1 MKTIRPAALAAL
13 STALLAAHAAFAQPP
28 APPDT
33 PLDAATRAAVV
44 EQLAR
49 ELDTRYVDAAR
60 GAALA
65 RALRERA
72 RAHAYDAITGSAA
85 LEQRLN
91 AELAADSGDR
101 HLHVEY
107 SPDVFPVAPVDA
119 KPDPAQAAF
128 ELAQMKRMNFGF
140 DSVQRLPFNIGYLKI
155 DLLMPPAETADRFA
169 AAMTLL
175 QDTRALVI
183 DLRENH
189 GGEPATVALLCSYLF
204 DQRTHLND
212 IWHRAGN
219 RTDEAWTSDK
229 LAGPRYGTQREV
241 IVLTS
246 RETFSAGEDLAF
258 ALKNLHRATLV
269 GEATGGGAHPGDMH
283 RLGEH
288 FAAFIPDAR
297 SISPIT
303 KTDWEGTGVAPDVD
317 VPADKALVEARK
329 RLMRSFA
336 ATEKSPRA
344 KAHLLEEINRL

>member
-1 MKTIRPAALAAL
+1 MKTFRLAALAAL
-13 STALLAAHAAFAQPP
+13 CVSQIALAQAPGP
-28 APPDT
+28 HGPPDL
-33 PLDAATRAAVV
+33 PVDAATRAAVV

-49 ELDTRYVDAAR
+49 ELDTRYVDPAR

-65 RALRERA
+65 RTLRERL
-72 RAHAYDAITGSAA
+72 RAHAYDGIATSAA
-85 LEQRLN
+85 LAERLN
-91 AELAADSGDR
+91 ADLDGDSHDR

-107 SPDVFPVAPVDA
+107 SPDVFPLAIADA
-119 KPDPAQAAF
+119 KPDPEQAAF
-128 ELAQMKRMNFGF
+128 ELAQMKRVNYGF
-140 DSVQRLPFNIGYLKI
+140 DSVQRLPFNIGYFKL
-155 DLLMPPAETADRFA
+155 DLLMPPAETAARFG

-219 RTDEAWTSDK
+219 RTDEAWTTDTV
-229 LAGPRYGTQREV
+229 AGPRYGAQREV

-246 RETFSAGEDLAF
+246 RETFSAGEDLAY
-258 ALKNLHRATLV
+258 ALKNSHRATLV
-269 GEATGGGAHPGDMH
+269 GETTGGGAHPGDMH
-283 RLGEH
+283 RLGDH
-288 FAAFIPDAR
+288 FEAFIPDSR

-303 KTDWEGTGVAPDVD
+303 HADWEGAGVAPDVA

-329 RLMRSFA
+329 HLLKTFMAS
-336 ATEKSPRA
+336 EQNPRA
-344 KAHLLEEINRL
+344 KAHLQDEINKL

>member
-1 MKTIRPAALAAL
+1 MKTFRRAAIAALFATQFAQ
-13 STALLAAHAAFAQPP
+13 AQPP

-49 ELDTRYVDAAR
+49 ELDTRYVDVAR

-65 RALRERA
+65 RTLRERL
-72 RAHAYDAITGSAA
+72 RAHAYDAIASSTA

-91 AELAADSGDR
+91 ADLAADSQDK

-107 SPDVFPVAPVDA
+107 SPDVFPLAPVDA
-119 KPDPAQAAF
+119 RPDPEQAAF
-128 ELAQMKRMNFGF
+128 ELAQMKRMNYGF
-140 DSVQRLPFNIGYLKI
+140 DSVQRLPFNIGYFKI
-155 DLLMPPAETADRFA
+155 DLLMPPAETAARFA

-212 IWHRAGN
+212 IWHRSGN
-219 RTDEAWTSDK
+219 RTDQAWTSDK
-229 LAGPRYGTQREV
+229 LDGPRYGTQREV

-246 RETFSAGEDLAF
+246 HETFSAGEDLAY

-269 GEATGGGAHPGDMH
+269 GETTGGGAHPGDVH

-303 KTDWEGTGVAPDVD
+303 HGDWEGTGVAPDVA

-329 RLMRSFA
+329 RLMQSFA

-344 KAHLLEEINRL
+344 KAHLLDEINRL

>member
-1 MKTIRPAALAAL
+1 MKTFRLAAIAALFATRFAL
-13 STALLAAHAAFAQPP
+13 AQPP

-33 PLDAATRAAVV
+33 PVDAATRDAVV

-49 ELDTRYVDAAR
+49 ELDARYVDVAR

-65 RALRERA
+65 RTLRERL
-72 RAHAYDAITGSAA
+72 RAHAYDAITSAAA

-91 AELAADSGDR
+91 ADLAADSHDK

-107 SPDVFPVAPVDA
+107 SPDVFPLAMADA
-119 KPDPAQAAF
+119 KPDPEQAAF
-128 ELAQMKRMNFGF
+128 ELAQMKRMNYGF
-140 DSVQRLPFNIGYLKI
+140 DSVQRLPFNIGYFKI
-155 DLLMPPAETADRFA
+155 DLLMPPAETAARFA

-212 IWHRAGN
+212 IWHRKDN

-229 LAGPRYGTQREV
+229 LAGPRYGAQREV

-246 RETFSAGEDLAF
+246 HETFSAGEDLAY

-269 GEATGGGAHPGDMH
+269 GETTGGGAHPGDMH

-288 FAAFIPDAR
+288 FAAFVPDSR
-297 SISPIT
+297 SVSPIT
-303 KTDWEGTGVAPDVD
+303 HGDWEGAGVSPDVP

-329 RLMRSFA
+329 RLMQSFA
-336 ATEKSPRA
+336 AAEKNPRA
-344 KAHLLEEINRL
+344 KAHLLDEISRL

>member
-1 MKTIRPAALAAL
+1 MKTFRRAALAAMFA
-13 STALLAAHAAFAQPP
+13 TQFAQAQPP

-33 PLDAATRAAVV
+33 PLDAATRDAVV

-49 ELDTRYVDAAR
+49 ELDTRYVDVAR

-65 RALRERA
+65 RTLRDRL
-72 RAHAYDAITGSAA
+72 RAHAYDAIAGSAA

-91 AELAADSGDR
+91 ADLEADGHDK
-101 HLHVEY
+101 HLRVEY
-107 SPDVFPVAPVDA
+107 SPDAFPIAPADA
-119 KPDPAQAAF
+119 RPDPEQAAF
-128 ELAQMKRMNFGF
+128 ELAQMKRLNYGF
-140 DSVQRLPFNIGYLKI
+140 DSVQRLPFNIGYFKI
-155 DLLMPPAETADRFA
+155 DLLMPPAETAARFA

-204 DQRTHLND
+204 DHRTHLND

-229 LAGPRYGTQREV
+229 LDGPRYGTQREV
-241 IVLTS
+241 VVLTS
-246 RETFSAGEDLAF
+246 RETFSAGEDLAY

-269 GEATGGGAHPGDMH
+269 GETTGGGAHPGDMH

-288 FAAFIPDAR
+288 FEAFIPDSR

-303 KTDWEGTGVAPDVD
+303 HADWEGTGVTPDVA
-317 VPADKALVEARK
+317 VPSDRALVEARK
-329 RLMRSFA
+329 RLMQSFA
-336 ATEKSPRA
+336 ATEKNPRA
-344 KAHLLEEINRL
+344 KAHLLDEIGRL

>member
-1 MKTIRPAALAAL
+1 MKTFRRTALAAL
-13 STALLAAHAAFAQPP
+13 LAAQLAQAQPP
-28 APPDT
+28 TPPDT
-33 PLDAATRAAVV
+33 PIDAATRDAVV

-49 ELDTRYVDAAR
+49 ELDTRYVDVVR

-65 RALRERA
+65 RALRERV
-72 RAHAYDAITGSAA
+72 RSHAYDAIASAAA

-91 AELAADSGDR
+91 ADLATDSQDR

-107 SPDVFPVAPVDA
+107 SPDVFPLAMADA
-119 KPDPAQAAF
+119 KPDPQQAAF
-128 ELAQMKRMNFGF
+128 ELAQMKRLNYGF
-140 DSVQRLPFNIGYLKI
+140 DSVQRLPFNIGYFKI
-155 DLLMPPAETADRFA
+155 DLLMPPAETAARFA
-169 AAMTLL
+169 AVMTLL

-189 GGEPATVALLCSYLF
+189 GGEPPTVALLCSYLF

-212 IWHRAGN
+212 IWHRSGN

-229 LAGPRYGTQREV
+229 PDGPRYGTQREV

-246 RETFSAGEDLAF
+246 HETFSAGEDLAY

-269 GEATGGGAHPGDMH
+269 GETTGGGAHPGDMR
-283 RLGEH
+283 RLGDH
-288 FAAFIPDAR
+288 FAAFIPDSR

-303 KTDWEGTGVAPDVD
+303 HGDWEGAGVAPDVA
-317 VPADKALVEARK
+317 VPADKALVEARR

-336 ATEKSPRA
+336 AAEKNPRA
-344 KAHLLEEINRL
+344 KAHLLDEIDRL

>member
-1 MKTIRPAALAAL
+1 MKTFRLAAIA
-13 STALLAAHAAFAQPP
+13 ALLATRCALAQPP
-28 APPDT
+28 APPDL
-33 PLDAATRAAVV
+33 PIDAATRDAVV

-49 ELDTRYVDAAR
+49 ELDARYVDAAR

-65 RALRERA
+65 RALRQRV
-72 RAHAYDAITGSAA
+72 RDHAYDAVKSSAA

-91 AELAADSGDR
+91 TDLDADSHDK

-107 SPDVFPVAPVDA
+107 SPDVFPIAPVDA
-119 KPDPAQAAF
+119 RPDPEQAAF

-140 DSVQRLPFNIGYLKI
+140 DSVQRLPFNIGYFKI
-155 DLLMPPAETADRFA
+155 DLLMPPAETAARFA

-204 DQRTHLND
+204 DRRTHLND

-219 RTDEAWTSDK
+219 RTDEAWTSDT
-229 LAGPRYGTQREV
+229 LAGPRYGAQRELV
-241 IVLTS
+241 VLTS
-246 RETFSAGEDLAF
+246 RETFSAGEDLAY
-258 ALKNLHRATLV
+258 ALKNLHRATV
-269 GEATGGGAHPGDMH
+269 IGETTGGGAHPGDTH

-288 FAAFIPDAR
+288 FAAFIPDSR
-297 SISPIT
+297 SISPLT
-303 KTDWEGTGVAPDVD
+303 HGDWEGTGVAPDVA

-329 RLMRSFA
+329 RLMQSFA
-336 ATEKSPRA
+336 STEKNPRA
-344 KAHLLEEINRL
+344 KAHLLEEIGRL

>member
-1 MKTIRPAALAAL
+1 MKTFRHAAIAALFVIR
-13 STALLAAHAAFAQPP
+13 LAQAQPP

-33 PLDAATRAAVV
+33 PIDAATRDAVV
-44 EQLAR
+44 EQLAH
-49 ELDTRYVDAAR
+49 ELDTRYVDTAR

-65 RALRERA
+65 RTLRERV
-72 RAHAYDAITGSAA
+72 RAHAYDAIGSSAA

-91 AELAADSGDR
+91 ADLEAASHDK

-107 SPDVFPVAPVDA
+107 SPDVFPIAPADA
-119 KPDPAQAAF
+119 RPDPAQAAF
-128 ELAQMKRMNFGF
+128 ELAQMKRVNYGF
-140 DSVQRLPFNIGYLKI
+140 DSVQRLPFNIGYFKI
-155 DLLMPPAETADRFA
+155 DLLMPPSETAARFA

-212 IWHRAGN
+212 IWHRAGA

-229 LAGPRYGTQREV
+229 VAGPRYGAQREIV
-241 IVLTS
+241 VLTS
-246 RETFSAGEDLAF
+246 HETFSAGEDLAY
-258 ALKNLHRATLV
+258 ALKTLHRATLV

-283 RLGEH
+283 RLGDH
-288 FAAFIPDAR
+288 FAAFIPDSR

-303 KTDWEGTGVAPDVD
+303 HADWEGTGVVPDVP
-317 VPADKALVEARK
+317 VAADKALVEARK
-329 RLMRSFA
+329 HLMRSFA
-336 ATEKSPRA
+336 TTEKNPRA
-344 KAHLLEEINRL
+344 KAHLQDEIERL

>member
-1 MKTIRPAALAAL
+1 MKTFR
-13 STALLAAHAAFAQPP
+13 HAAIAAVFATQLAHAQPP

-33 PLDAATRAAVV
+33 PLDAATRGAVV
-44 EQLAR
+44 EQLAH

-65 RALRERA
+65 RSLRERV
-72 RAHAYDAITGSAA
+72 RAHAYDAITSSAA

-91 AELAADSGDR
+91 ADLEADSHDK

-107 SPDVFPVAPVDA
+107 SPDVFPITPADA
-119 KPDPAQAAF
+119 KHDPEQAAF
-128 ELAQMKRMNFGF
+128 ELAQMKRVNFGF
-140 DSVQRLPFNIGYLKI
+140 DSVQRLPFNIGYFKL
-155 DLLMPPAETADRFA
+155 DLLMPPAETAARFA

-189 GGEPATVALLCSYLF
+189 GGEPATVALLSSYLF

-229 LAGPRYGTQREV
+229 LDGPRFGTQREV

-246 RETFSAGEDLAF
+246 HETFSAGEDLAY

-269 GEATGGGAHPGDMH
+269 GETTGGGAHPGEMH

-288 FAAFIPDAR
+288 FEAFIPDSR
-297 SISPIT
+297 SVSPVT
-303 KTDWEGTGVAPDVD
+303 HGDWEGTGVAPDVA
-317 VPADKALVEARK
+317 VPAGRALVEARK
-329 RLMRSFA
+329 RLMQSFA
-336 ATEKSPRA
+336 ATEKNPRA
-344 KAHLLEEINRL
+344 KAHLLDEIGRL

>member
-1 MKTIRPAALAAL
+1 MKTFR
-13 STALLAAHAAFAQPP
+13 HAAIAAVFATQLAHAQPP

-33 PLDAATRAAVV
+33 PLDAATRGAVV
-44 EQLAR
+44 EQLAH

-65 RALRERA
+65 RSLRERV
-72 RAHAYDAITGSAA
+72 RAHAYDAITSSAA

-91 AELAADSGDR
+91 ADLEADSHDT

-107 SPDVFPVAPVDA
+107 SPDVFPITPADA
-119 KPDPAQAAF
+119 KHDPEQAAF
-128 ELAQMKRMNFGF
+128 ELAQMKRVNFGF
-140 DSVQRLPFNIGYLKI
+140 DSVQRLPFNIGYFKL
-155 DLLMPPAETADRFA
+155 DLLMPPAETAARFA

-189 GGEPATVALLCSYLF
+189 GGEPATVALLSSYLF

-229 LAGPRYGTQREV
+229 LDGPRYGTQREV

-246 RETFSAGEDLAF
+246 RETFSAGEDLAY

-269 GEATGGGAHPGDMH
+269 GETTGGGAHPGEMH

-288 FAAFIPDAR
+288 FEAFIPDSR
-297 SISPIT
+297 SVSPVT
-303 KTDWEGTGVAPDVD
+303 HGDWEGTGVAPDVA
-317 VPADKALVEARK
+317 VPAGRALVEARK
-329 RLMRSFA
+329 RLMQSFA
-336 ATEKSPRA
+336 ATEKNPRA
-344 KAHLLEEINRL
+344 KAHLLDEIGRL